1 MSRDYYETLGVDR
14 VADPATIK
22 KAFRDLS
29 MQHHPDKGGDAEKF
43 KEINE
48 AYSTLGNPEKRESY
62 DNPMRNMGNPFGNI
76 FSRFGG
82 SFGGRQQRPDPNAPR
97 RGRNIVLEK
106 EISLRYFIFGG
117 KLKVESSFRDAC
129 PECSGTGAEE
139 KETCKKCQGFGQIME
154 SYHDR
159 GMSVNSSRPC
169 PECGGRGFISSKAC
183 EFCEGVGNSV
193 VDKKLELEVP
203 VGIREGQVI
212 GAMGEGGVG
221 LNGGPPGDFVVK
233 IYMKMPNLDELTEEQ
248 RKVLEEI

>member
-1 MSRDYYETLGVDR
+1 MSKDYYETLGVDKA
-14 VADPATIK
+14 ADQATIK

-29 MQHHPDKGGDAEKF
+29 MEHHPDKGGDAEKF

-48 AYSTLGNPEKRESY
+48 AYSTLSNPEKRQSY
-62 DNPMRNMGNPFGNI
+62 DNPMRNMGNPFENI
-76 FSRFGG
+76 FNRFGG
-82 SFGGRQQRPDPNAPR
+82 PFAGQQRRPDPNAPR

-117 KLKVESSFRDAC
+117 KLKVKSSFRDPC

-139 KETCKKCQGFGQIME
+139 KDQCEQCGGFGQIME
-154 SYHDR
+154 SYRDR
-159 GMSVNSSRPC
+159 GMSVSSSRTC
-169 PECGGRGFISSKAC
+169 PTCGGKGFVPSKKC
-183 EFCEGVGNSV
+183 EFCEGTGSSV
-193 VDKKLELEVP
+193 VDKELELEVP
-203 VGIREGQVI
+203 VGMREGQVI

-233 IYMKMPNLDELTEEQ
+233 LYMKMPNPDELTDEQ